1 MKTSMPWQIYALV
14 ILASLFLTLLEIPV
28 WGILTALGVFVM
40 AIIIWDKTRVAGKQ
54 SAALPVTGKFEVTK
68 NADGRED
75 LSLMLR
81 NTSAKAVSLP
91 QLAIRLAYTTF
102 AGGTPA
108 RGGNGVDSISLL
120 DRASLP
126 AMLGAGQS
134 IRLSINSKKA
144 PVSPHPKPVSQ
155 HRKEDETAYATR
167 ITRLNA
173 AYALVCEK
181 ISAAPSLT
189 GYLEQNPEAFVIA
202 RFEGE
207 RATWTYSHPKAK
219 QP

>member
-1 MKTSMPWQIYALV
+1 
-14 ILASLFLTLLEIPV
+14 
-28 WGILTALGVFVM
+28 
-40 AIIIWDKTRVAGKQ
+40 
-54 SAALPVTGKFEVTK
+54 
-68 NADGRED
+68 
-75 LSLMLR
+75 
-81 NTSAKAVSLP
+81 
-91 QLAIRLAYTTF
+91 
-102 AGGTPA
+102 
-108 RGGNGVDSISLL
+108 
-120 DRASLP
+120 
-126 AMLGAGQS
+126 MLGAGQS

-181 ISAAPSLT
+181 ISAAPSLI